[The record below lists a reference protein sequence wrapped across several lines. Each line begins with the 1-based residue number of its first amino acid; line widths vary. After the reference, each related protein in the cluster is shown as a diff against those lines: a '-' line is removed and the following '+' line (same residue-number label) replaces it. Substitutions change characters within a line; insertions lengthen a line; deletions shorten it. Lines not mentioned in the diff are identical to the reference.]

1 MWLFCHNLDL
11 LKSRFSRV
19 LAAFVQNGLCV
30 GCLKSSASSQSMLNL
45 GLCRCFTQGCFPTRY
60 LWSDVGL
67 ATLGFANVG
76 CGCVIE
82 VAFSRGFRTCLS
94 QIELRPCFL
103 GFPSVFFPFSLLLFL
118 ARFLSP
124 ALSLRMRALVCR
136 SFIRCIAPSSFHFD
150 LPKNSWRGG
159 GGQKLQKGPFSI
171 RESYW
176 KKSFVSPSP
185 WAACTL
191 QNFGDIE

>member
-30 GCLKSSASSQSMLNL
+30 GCLKSSAFSQSMLNL

-76 CGCVIE
+76 CGCVQKWPLAG
-82 VAFSRGFRTCLS
+82 VFAHVSPKLS
-94 QIELRPCFL
+94 FALVFWVFL
-103 GFPSVFFPFSLLLFL
+103 PFFFPFSLLLFL

-159 GGQKLQKGPFSI
+159 GQKLQKGPFSI

>member
-76 CGCVIE
+76 CGCVQKWPLAG
-82 VAFSRGFRTCLS
+82 VFAHVSPKLSFALVFWVFLPFFSLFLS
-94 QIELRPCFL
+94 YFFLLASFLRPCLCECGPWFA
-103 GFPSVFFPFSLLLFL
+103 GASFVALLLL
-118 ARFLSP
+118 
-124 ALSLRMRALVCR
+124 
-136 SFIRCIAPSSFHFD
+136 HFT
-150 LPKNSWRGG
+150 LTCPRILGGG